1 MEQNHELPSSFQ
13 ETERR
18 FYICRSGCG
27 RIAFRHRQSPN
38 TLSRAYF
45 LFPQYAAKLLSVQLH
60 GGISFP
66 GSPAELA
73 TSQTFQRQ
81 DCFTGDSIMTMT
93 YPFPVSGDEFKGK
106 RVLVTGGTKGMGQAM
121 VRRFTLSGASVATTA
136 RSPLADGQAVALFI
150 QTDIGTAA
158 GVQDVISRIQQE
170 WTGLD
175 ILVNNVGGS
184 DAPNGG
190 YKALSDDDWQKAL
203 NVNLLAS
210 VRLDR
215 AFLPGMIERKS
226 GVILHIS
233 SIQHRLPLYDATL
246 AYAAA
251 KGALNTYNK
260 GLANEVGPKGV
271 RVNMISP
278 GFIETSGAHGM
289 IVQLAQSSGISED
302 AARQQI
308 MKMIGGIPTGRP
320 GQPEEVAE
328 LVAFLASDR
337 AASIHGADY
346 VIDGGTMPTV

>member
-1 MEQNHELPSSFQ
+1 
-13 ETERR
+13 
-18 FYICRSGCG
+18 
-27 RIAFRHRQSPN
+27 
-38 TLSRAYF
+38 
-45 LFPQYAAKLLSVQLH
+45 
-60 GGISFP
+60 
-66 GSPAELA
+66 
-73 TSQTFQRQ
+73 
-81 DCFTGDSIMTMT
+81 MTMT
-93 YPFPVSGDEFKGK
+93 YPFPVSGDEFKGR

-136 RSPLADGQAVALFI
+136 RSPLPEGQAVALFV

-158 GVQDVISRIQQE
+158 GVQEVISGIQQE
-170 WTGLD
+170 WGGLD

-251 KGALNTYNK
+251 KGALNAYNK
-260 GLANEVGPKGV
+260 GLANEVGPKECASQKRHGDPL
-271 RVNMISP
+271 RRFCRSGTLLSSP
-278 GFIETSGAHGM
+278 QLTLEPTTVIAFPSTTPRNSLPLFTTTKCIGIGPLNTADPVQSGLTA
-289 IVQLAQSSGISED
+289 
-302 AARQQI
+302 
-308 MKMIGGIPTGRP
+308 
-320 GQPEEVAE
+320 
-328 LVAFLASDR
+328 
-337 AASIHGADY
+337 
-346 VIDGGTMPTV
+346 

>member
-1 MEQNHELPSSFQ
+1 
-13 ETERR
+13 
-18 FYICRSGCG
+18 
-27 RIAFRHRQSPN
+27 
-38 TLSRAYF
+38 
-45 LFPQYAAKLLSVQLH
+45 
-60 GGISFP
+60 
-66 GSPAELA
+66 
-73 TSQTFQRQ
+73 
-81 DCFTGDSIMTMT
+81 MTMT

-136 RSPLADGQAVALFI
+136 RSPLPEGRAVALFV

-158 GVQDVISRIQQE
+158 GVREVVSRIQQE
-170 WTGLD
+170 WGGLD

-203 NVNLLAS
+203 NVNLMAS

-302 AARQQI
+302 AARAQI
-308 MKMIGGIPTGRP
+308 MNMIGGIPIGRP

>member
-1 MEQNHELPSSFQ
+1 
-13 ETERR
+13 
-18 FYICRSGCG
+18 
-27 RIAFRHRQSPN
+27 
-38 TLSRAYF
+38 
-45 LFPQYAAKLLSVQLH
+45 
-60 GGISFP
+60 
-66 GSPAELA
+66 
-73 TSQTFQRQ
+73 
-81 DCFTGDSIMTMT
+81 MTMT

-106 RVLVTGGTKGMGQAM
+106 RILVTGGTKGMGQAM

-136 RSPLADGQAVALFI
+136 RSPLPEG
-150 QTDIGTAA
+150 
-158 GVQDVISRIQQE
+158 QE
-170 WTGLD
+170 WGGLD
-175 ILVNNVGGS
+175 ILVNNVGAS

-289 IVQLAQSSGISED
+289 IVQLSQSNGISED
-302 AARQQI
+302 AARKQI
-308 MKMIGGIPTGRP
+308 MNMIGGIPIGRP

-328 LVAFLASDR
+328 LVAFLTSDR

-346 VIDGGTMPTV
+346 IIDGGTMPTV

>member
-1 MEQNHELPSSFQ
+1 
-13 ETERR
+13 
-18 FYICRSGCG
+18 
-27 RIAFRHRQSPN
+27 
-38 TLSRAYF
+38 
-45 LFPQYAAKLLSVQLH
+45 
-60 GGISFP
+60 
-66 GSPAELA
+66 
-73 TSQTFQRQ
+73 
-81 DCFTGDSIMTMT
+81 MTMT

-136 RSPLADGQAVALFI
+136 RTPLPEGQAVALAVALFV
-150 QTDIGTAA
+150 QTDTGTAE
-158 GVQDVISRIQQE
+158 GVRKVISRIQQE
-170 WTGLD
+170 WGGLD

-251 KGALNTYNK
+251 KGALNTYSK

-289 IVQLAQSSGISED
+289 IVQLSQSSGISED

-308 MKMIGGIPTGRP
+308 MNMIGGIPIGRP

-346 VIDGGTMPTV
+346 VIDGGTMATV